1 MGRKNKDC
9 FYNLSPEVLN
19 YQSEVIPNSGNYIL
33 NFYFSRVD
41 IIEAFVSCFLNL
53 KYAILLCYLL
63 ILSVSLG
70 LSFLIMLKARF
81 ES

>member
-41 IIEAFVSCFLNL
+41 IIEASFHVS
-53 KYAILLCYLL
+53 
-63 ILSVSLG
+63 
-70 LSFLIMLKARF
+70 
-81 ES
+81 